1 MVNIMVITYFAVL
14 GVTAWLLVQMYRS
27 RKKVGYLV
35 LLLALP
41 AWPVLTAGAR
51 FVLSF
56 SMVSKGQMT
65 LGDLIMLLSYGGA
78 TIQSLLFLLGLW
90 LLLGPIER
98 STDVPPNTPLQAD
111 RPSAGG

>member
-14 GVTAWLLVQMYRS
+14 GV
-27 RKKVGYLV
+27 KVGYLV

-41 AWPVLTAGAR
+41 AWPVLSAGAR
-51 FVLSF
+51 FVVSF

-78 TIQSLLFLLGLW
+78 TIQSLLVLLGLW

-98 STDVPPNTPLQAD
+98 SAEVPPNTPLQAD
-111 RPSAGG
+111 RPSAAG